1 MNGGM
6 VMNFMKKISITLL
19 FILFIFIPSEVKA
32 EVFNKEQINIDIN
45 KSSINF
51 IGSDGSITTEK
62 CDDGS
67 IFTDTKGL
75 TYISADSL
83 LKILNNN
90 ENSFSYNFDGETLYI
105 NKNEEYYLKI
115 NTDTSAADL
124 CGDLRVYRNAL

>member
-83 LKILNNN
+83 LKYLTIRKTVLVIILTVH
-90 ENSFSYNFDGETLYI
+90 FILI
-105 NKNEEYYLKI
+105 KMKKHYLKI
-115 NTDTSAADL
+115 NTDNIS
-124 CGDLRVYRNAL
+124 CRFMR